1 MGLRPKLAR
10 QMMAGNT
17 DSARFQ
23 SVGPNRQ
30 NGLMS
35 CELTRQ
41 DFVSC
46 RVSCFFCYCALIKI
60 TKGLREIKPT
70 FTATIAACSEL

>member
-10 QMMAGNT
+10 QMMAGMH
-17 DSARFQ
+17 RFRAI
-23 SVGPNRQ
+23 SVSRAK
-30 NGLMS
+30 S
-35 CELTRQ
+35 TKRIDELQ
-41 DFVSC
+41 ADKANFVSC

-70 FTATIAACSEL
+70 FTATIAACSGL